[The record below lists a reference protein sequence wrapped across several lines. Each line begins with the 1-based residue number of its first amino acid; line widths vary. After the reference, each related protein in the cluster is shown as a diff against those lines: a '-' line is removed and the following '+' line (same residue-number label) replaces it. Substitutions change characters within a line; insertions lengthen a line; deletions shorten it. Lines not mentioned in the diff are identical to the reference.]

1 MLYLCTKVT
10 TFFPKTHKIGT
21 KTKIKQDSKKYF
33 EKLILAQL
41 GKDPFRCELD
51 SLRNSYEKASE
62 KIASLNDLYFEVVDK
77 YDAIKKLVA
86 DKDAQVESLQGLVEN
101 LRQRIAEKDE
111 LMRRLKSDYQARI
124 EEYTKEIDSL
134 KNEN

>member
-1 MLYLCTKVT
+1 M
-10 TFFPKTHKIGT
+10 
-21 KTKIKQDSKKYF
+21 
-33 EKLILAQL
+33 
-41 GKDPFRCELD
+41 
-51 SLRNSYEKASE
+51 
-62 KIASLNDLYFEVVDK
+62 
-77 YDAIKKLVA
+77 
-86 DKDAQVESLQGLVEN
+86 QGLVEN